1 MYSNEVRNAFFK
13 PRHMGKMNNP
23 HGFGT
28 VGNIVCGDVMY
39 LYIKVGKNAK
49 GKEFLK
55 DVKWET
61 FGCAA
66 AIATSSTAADQAIG
80 KTLEESI
87 EMTNQGVVAGLGGL
101 PSNKI
106 HCSVLAVDALHEAI
120 YNFLEKSGGK
130 VPEKLL
136 KRHKVIQKE
145 MDSLKEKYSEYMEM
159 QEGLLKKKH

>member
-1 MYSNEVRNAFFK
+1 MYSEEVKSAFLE
-13 PRHMGKMNNP
+13 PHHLGKMKNP
-23 HGFGT
+23 DGFGT

-39 LYIKVGKNAK
+39 LYIKVGINSK

-80 KTLEESI
+80 KTLEEAI
-87 EMTNQGVVAGLGGL
+87 EMTNQGVVSVLGGL
-101 PSNKI
+101 PTNKI
-106 HCSVLAVDALHEAI
+106 HCSILAVDALHEAI
-120 YNFLEKSGGK
+120 FSYLEKKGSK

-136 KRHKVIQKE
+136 KRHEVIQKE

-159 QEGLLKKKH
+159 QKGVLDK